1 LFDLAADVLLH
12 PAFPE
17 EELAPFKRR
26 TRAELT
32 QQRANPGFLAAEM
45 FSRAVYGSH
54 PAARISPTLAS
65 LERLT
70 RQDLVTFHRT
80 HYLPDHAV
88 LAIAGDVS
96 MLQARIVVES
106 RLGSWTKG
114 TDPVPIAVPDPAPV
128 NDSRIYFIARP
139 NSVQTNLLIGS
150 QAIERT
156 SPDYDVMSVMNQI
169 IGGGP
174 MGRLFL
180 HLREEK
186 GYTYGAASALDAR
199 QHRGD
204 WSASTSVRSEVT
216 DPALHDLLEEV
227 SQLRE
232 ILVSDQELADAKRS
246 MVASF
251 ALSLESPAQLLNLY
265 LTQWRYKLPADYWD
279 RYAERVMAVTKEQVQ
294 AVARRYLPQDL
305 LQIVVV
311 GDPARVTEPLKKLG
325 PVEAYDENGA
335 RIPF

>member
-1 LFDLAADVLLH
+1 
-12 PAFPE
+12 
-17 EELAPFKRR
+17 
-26 TRAELT
+26 
-32 QQRANPGFLAAEM
+32 
-45 FSRAVYGSH
+45 
-54 PAARISPTLAS
+54 
-65 LERLT
+65 
-70 RQDLVTFHRT
+70 
-80 HYLPDHAV
+80 
-88 LAIAGDVS
+88 
-96 MLQARIVVES
+96 
-106 RLGSWTKG
+106 
-114 TDPVPIAVPDPAPV
+114 
-128 NDSRIYFIARP
+128 
-139 NSVQTNLLIGS
+139 
-150 QAIERT
+150 
-156 SPDYDVMSVMNQI
+156 
-169 IGGGP
+169 

-216 DPALHDLLEEV
+216 DAALGDLLEEV

-232 ILVSDQELADAKRS
+232 IPVSDQELADAKRS